1 MVNSLRA
8 MSHVAPLPSTH
19 STPWT
24 GRKVVPQAPKGG
36 SAGMVKNTYVSYP
49 PCFLLLNGPP
59 SVAPLSGCAGLTQ
72 REASHLVLRSLR
84 SPTARLSP
92 IHWCDPSSLT
102 TPIQGGRINL
112 SMLSCRQRTAAFLF
126 PMNCLKKNSISRFF
140 PQGRHFL
147 PSFSFL
153 GNNRL

>member
-49 PCFLLLNGPP
+49 PCFLLLNRPP
-59 SVAPLSGCAGLTQ
+59 SVA
-72 REASHLVLRSLR
+72 
-84 SPTARLSP
+84 
-92 IHWCDPSSLT
+92 
-102 TPIQGGRINL
+102 TPIRLRRTYPKGSVSHDSQVATAPLRIVFACHSYSRGRINL
-112 SMLSCRQRTAAFLF
+112 SMLPCRQRTAVFLF

>member
-1 MVNSLRA
+1 MW
-8 MSHVAPLPSTH
+8 PLCPASI
-19 STPWT
+19 
-24 GRKVVPQAPKGG
+24 VPPVQGERWCRRHQRGG

-49 PCFLLLNGPP
+49 PCFLLLNRPP
-59 SVAPLSGCAGLTQ
+59 SLAPPIRLRRTYPKGSVSLGSQVATAPLRIVFACHPYS
-72 REASHLVLRSLR
+72 R
-84 SPTARLSP
+84 
-92 IHWCDPSSLT
+92 
-102 TPIQGGRINL
+102 GRINL